1 MTKQTT
7 KQTAEQK
14 QIQELQTK
22 LETACE
28 LIKKQQASHNKF
40 KSQYIELINLLEK
53 NQNGCFTIANYVEDE
68 LLVKGWQL
76 QTDVILTGT
85 NPILFALFE
94 NSCFLLNSKEYFY
107 ITPSNGAKLGNA
119 KDESYTI
126 EIIWDKVSDAK
137 KNYLNKTFDLNI
149 PLNKQ
154 DDRYVRD
161 EVAEEIN
168 QFLYNMTGAT
178 IEY

>member
-7 KQTAEQK
+7 EQK
-14 QIQELQTK
+14 TIKELETK
-22 LETACE
+22 LATACE
-28 LIKKQQASHNKF
+28 LIKKQQASYNKF
-40 KSQYIELINLLEK
+40 KSQYSEIINLLEK
-53 NQNGCFTIANYVEDE
+53 NQNGSFTIANYVEDE

-94 NSCFLLNSKEYFY
+94 NSCFLLNSKEYFI

-119 KDESYTI
+119 KNECYNVQ
-126 EIIWDKVSDAK
+126 IIWDKVSDAK
-137 KNYLNKTFDLNI
+137 KNYLNNTFDLNI
-149 PLNKQ
+149 PLKKQ
-154 DDRYVRD
+154 DDKYIRD

>member
-7 KQTAEQK
+7 EQK
-14 QIQELQTK
+14 QIKELETK
-22 LETACE
+22 LATACE
-28 LIKKQQASHNKF
+28 LIKKQQASHNRF
-40 KSQYIELINLLEK
+40 KSKYIELINLVE
-53 NQNGCFTIANYVEDE
+53 QNEFGSFTISNYVEDE
-68 LLVKGWQL
+68 ILIRGWQT
-76 QTDVILTGT
+76 QKDVTLSRVDRV
-85 NPILFALFE
+85 LFSLFE

-119 KDESYTI
+119 KDESYNI
-126 EIIWDKVSDAK
+126 EIIWDKVNDAK
-137 KNYLNKTFDLNI
+137 RRHLNNKKPELNI
-149 PLNKQ
+149 PISKQ

-161 EVAEEIN
+161 EIAEEIS

>member
-7 KQTAEQK
+7 EQK
-14 QIQELQTK
+14 QIRELETK
-22 LETACE
+22 LATACE
-28 LIKKQQASHNKF
+28 LIKKQQASHNRF
-40 KSQYIELINLLEK
+40 KAQYKELIELLEQ
-53 NQNGCFTIANYVEDE
+53 NQNGSFTVSNYVEDE
-68 LLVKGWQL
+68 ILMKGWQL
-76 QTDVILTGT
+76 QTDVIITRT

-119 KDESYTI
+119 KDESYNV
-126 EIIWDKVSDAK
+126 EIIWDKVNNAK
-137 KNYLNKTFDLNI
+137 RNHLNNKNPELHI
-149 PLNKQ
+149 PLEKQ
-154 DDRYVRD
+154 DDKYIRD

-168 QFLYNMTGAT
+168 QFLYNMTGKT

>member
-1 MTKQTT
+1 MTKLS
-7 KQTAEQK
+7 AEQK
-14 QIQELQTK
+14 HIKELEAK
-22 LETACE
+22 LATACE

-40 KSQYIELINLLEK
+40 KSQYIELINLLET
-53 NQNGCFTIANYVEDE
+53 NQNGSFTIANYVEDE
-68 LLVKGWQL
+68 LLVKSWQL
-76 QTDVILTGT
+76 QADVILTRT
-85 NPILFALFE
+85 TPILFALFE
-94 NSCFLLNSKEYFY
+94 NSCFLLNSKEYFI

-126 EIIWDKVSDAK
+126 EIIWDKVNDAK

-154 DDRYVRD
+154 DDKYIRD
-161 EVAEEIN
+161 EVTEEIN
-168 QFLYNMTGAT
+168 QFLYNMTGKS

>member
-7 KQTAEQK
+7 EQK
-14 QIQELQTK
+14 TIKELETK
-22 LETACE
+22 LATACE

-40 KSQYIELINLLEK
+40 KSQYIELINLLER
-53 NQNGCFTIANYVEDE
+53 NQNGSFTISNYVEDE

-76 QTDVILTGT
+76 QADVILTGT

-94 NSCFLLNSKEYFY
+94 NSCFLLNSKEYFI

-119 KDESYTI
+119 KGESYNI
-126 EIIWDKVSDAK
+126 EILWDKVGDAK

-149 PLNKQ
+149 PLSKQ
-154 DDRYVRD
+154 DDKFVRD
-161 EVAEEIN
+161 EIAEEIN